1 MCQEGR
7 RRGLDGKSEWRPR
20 ERRSADGKEN
30 AHCNGDRS
38 CEEGGE
44 GGFAACL
51 VLHQGTAFLREGQGT
66 TEYAILVGVL
76 VVIAI
81 IAITLFRP
89 KIQELWDA
97 IAEGINNL

>member
-1 MCQEGR
+1 MCREGR

-38 CEEGGE
+38 CEERDE

-51 VLHQGTAFLREGQGT
+51 VLHQGTAFLRKG
-66 TEYAILVGVL
+66 IL